1 MTLLEEKRRFRQLL
15 KFAQSDFMTEMEFEE
30 LCAMFGR
37 GFGRF
42 ITD

>member
-1 MTLLEEKRRFRQLL
+1 
-15 KFAQSDFMTEMEFEE
+15 MTEMEFEE

-42 ITD
+42 ITDW